1 MKARLLAFTVVFA
14 FTACSGG
21 GSTTSVTPPSRSAGS
36 ALSTSL
42 NGSGSAIAKQYTLV
56 DLGTGLPDSP
66 GLAPSDI
73 NDSGVV
79 VGTASGNL
87 LGSLPSGSGT
97 PQAFVFQAGSLR
109 ALPPLAAGQMT
120 FADGINNANQ
130 IVGGSGTATSERATL
145 WRADGSV
152 TDLGPGLPGG
162 QFAEAIFISNK
173 GEIVGITAGQQI
185 GNVPTI
191 FDGKGGAT
199 PACGT
204 AAVQGQA
211 NAVNDSGTIV
221 GENFLEQGG
230 SAAFTCSPFTDI
242 ENPPNPTMRSF
253 AKGINN
259 RGQIV
264 GRLALAN
271 GTFHPYLF
279 QNGVTKDLG
288 TLFPSNPNA
297 VGAAFS
303 INDAGLLV
311 GFSAEGNA
319 IPGPP
324 IIPPINPRAFVSANG
339 GTLVDLNTLL
349 AAGSGGFTLVV
360 SEAVNN
366 AGQITGGA
374 FREGVEHGFLITPS
388 SK

>member
-1 MKARLLAFTVVFA
+1 MKAPLLAFTLLFT

-21 GSTTSVTPPSRSAGS
+21 GSTSSVTPPNRSAAG
-36 ALSTSL
+36 ARGTSQDQL
-42 NGSGSAIAKQYTLV
+42 GSAIAKQYTLI

-66 GLAPSDI
+66 GLAPSAI

-87 LGSLPSGSGT
+87 LGSLPSGSGN

-109 ALPPLAAGQMT
+109 ALPPLAPGQMT
-120 FADGINNANQ
+120 FADGINNDNQ
-130 IVGGSGTATSERATL
+130 IVGGSGTQTSERATL
-145 WRADGSV
+145 WRRDGGI

-162 QFAEAIFISNK
+162 QFAEATFISNK
-173 GEIVGITAGQQI
+173 GEIVGITSGQQI

-199 PACGT
+199 PACGSAT
-204 AAVQGQA
+204 VQGLP
-211 NAVNDSGTIV
+211 NAVNDAGTIV

-230 SAAFTCSPFTDI
+230 SAAFTCSPFTVI
-242 ENPPNPTMRSF
+242 ENPPNPTLRSF

-271 GTFHPYLF
+271 GNFHPFLF

-288 TLFPSNPNA
+288 TLFPNNPKA

-324 IIPPINPRAFVSANG
+324 ILPPINPRAFVSANG

-349 AAGSGGFTLVV
+349 AGSGGFTLVV

-374 FREGVEHGFLITPS
+374 FREGVEHGFLLTPS